1 MLEDQFHFILNLKTI
16 MLKTNEIKYLRKGKS
31 MKKIIFNSFGN
42 EKEMK
47 IVEEEEQ
54 KPTGSQVLVK
64 HMAIGVNFIDIY
76 QRTGLYPLSLPSRL
90 GLEAAGIVEEIGDS
104 VESFKKGDRVCYC
117 NGPLGAYA
125 THNLVPENLLLNLP
139 DEIEFETVA
148 SSLLKGVTAYFLMH
162 DIYPVGKHDT
172 IIFHAAAGGVGSIA
186 SGWAKSLGAKVIGT
200 VGSDEKI
207 DYAKSNGCD
216 HVVNISKESFKDL
229 AIQVTNNE
237 GVSVVYDSIGKN
249 TINDSMDSLKRKGLL
264 VSFGNASGVPDPIN
278 ILDLMKKGSL
288 FITRPTLFDYVKT
301 REQLVNASDKYFA
314 VLKSGAVKIDV
325 QQKFTLD
332 EVGEA
337 HAAMSGRKTIGTS
350 VLVP

>member
-1 MLEDQFHFILNLKTI
+1 MKKVILN
-16 MLKTNEIKYLRKGKS
+16 N
-31 MKKIIFNSFGN
+31 FGD

-47 IVEEEEQ
+47 FIDGEQQ
-54 KPTGSQVLVK
+54 KPTDNQVLVK

-76 QRTGLYPLSLPSRL
+76 QRTGLYPLNLPSRL
-90 GLEAAGIVEEIGDS
+90 GLEASGIVEEVGEK
-104 VESFKKGDRVCYC
+104 VGKFKKGDRVCYC

-125 THNLVPENLLLNLP
+125 THNIVPDNLLLHLP
-139 DEIEFETVA
+139 DEIQFETVA
-148 SSLLKGVTAYFLMH
+148 SSLLKGLTAYFLLH
-162 DIYPVGKHDT
+162 DIYKVGKDDT

-186 SGWAKSLGAKVIGT
+186 SGWAKSLGATVIGT

-207 DYAKSNGCD
+207 NYAKSNGCD
-216 HVVNISKESFKDL
+216 HVVNINKESFKDVAL
-229 AIQVTNNE
+229 KITNNE
-237 GVSVVYDSIGKN
+237 GVSVVYDSIGKD
-249 TINDSMDSLKRKGLL
+249 TLMDSMDSLRKRGLL

-301 REQLVNASDKYFA
+301 REELLNASERYFD
-314 VLKSGAVKIDV
+314 VLKSGHVKIDV
-325 QQKFTLD
+325 QQKFRLE

-337 HAAMSGRKTIGTS
+337 HAAISNRKTVGTT

>member
-1 MLEDQFHFILNLKTI
+1 
-16 MLKTNEIKYLRKGKS
+16 
-31 MKKIIFNSFGN
+31 MKKIILNNFGD
-42 EKEMK
+42 EQEMK
-47 IVEEEEQ
+47 LIDGEQ
-54 KPTGSQVLVK
+54 KKPIDNQVLIK

-76 QRTGLYPLSLPSRL
+76 QRTGLYPLNLPSRL
-90 GLEAAGIVEEIGDS
+90 GLEASGVVEAVGDKVEE
-104 VESFKKGDRVCYC
+104 FKKGDRVCYC

-125 THNLVPENLLLNLP
+125 THNIVPENLLLHLP

-162 DIYPVGKHDT
+162 DIYKVGKEDT

-186 SGWAKSLGAKVIGT
+186 SGWAKSLGATVIGT

-216 HVVNISKESFKDL
+216 HVINISKESFKDAAL
-229 AIQVTNNE
+229 KITDNE
-237 GVSVVYDSIGKN
+237 GVSVVYDSIGKD
-249 TINDSMDSLKRKGLL
+249 TLIDSMDSLRKRGLL

-301 REQLVNASDKYFA
+301 REQLINASEKYFD
-314 VLKSGAVKIDV
+314 VLKSGHVQIDV
-325 QQKFTLD
+325 QQKFTLE
-332 EVGEA
+332 EVGKA
-337 HAAMSGRKTIGTS
+337 HAAMSNRKTVGTT

>member
-1 MLEDQFHFILNLKTI
+1 
-16 MLKTNEIKYLRKGKS
+16 
-31 MKKIIFNSFGN
+31 MKKIILNNFGD
-42 EKEMK
+42 EQEMK
-47 IVEEEEQ
+47 LIDGEQQ
-54 KPTGSQVLVK
+54 KPIDNQVLIK

-76 QRTGLYPLSLPSRL
+76 QRTGLYPLNLPSRL
-90 GLEAAGIVEEIGDS
+90 GLEASGVVEAVGDKVEE
-104 VESFKKGDRVCYC
+104 FKKGDRVCYC

-125 THNLVPENLLLNLP
+125 THNIVPENLLLHLP

-162 DIYPVGKHDT
+162 DIYKVGKEDT

-186 SGWAKSLGAKVIGT
+186 SGWAKSLGATVIGT

-216 HVVNISKESFKDL
+216 HVVNISKESFKDAAL
-229 AIQVTNNE
+229 KITDNE
-237 GVSVVYDSIGKN
+237 GVSVVYDSIGKD
-249 TINDSMDSLKRKGLL
+249 TLIDSMDSLKKRGLL

-301 REQLVNASDKYFA
+301 REQLINASEKYFD
-314 VLKSGAVKIDV
+314 VLKSGHVQIDV
-325 QQKFTLD
+325 QQKFTLE
-332 EVGEA
+332 EVGKA
-337 HAAMSGRKTIGTS
+337 HAAMSNRKTVGTT

>member
-1 MLEDQFHFILNLKTI
+1 
-16 MLKTNEIKYLRKGKS
+16 
-31 MKKIIFNSFGN
+31 MKKIILNNFGD
-42 EKEMK
+42 EQEMK
-47 IVEEEEQ
+47 LIDGEQQ
-54 KPTGSQVLVK
+54 KPIDNQVLIK

-76 QRTGLYPLSLPSRL
+76 QRTGLYPLNLPSRL
-90 GLEAAGIVEEIGDS
+90 GLEASGVVEEVGDK
-104 VESFKKGDRVCYC
+104 VEEFKKGDRVCYC

-125 THNLVPENLLLNLP
+125 THNIVPENLLLHLP

-162 DIYPVGKHDT
+162 DIYKVGKEDT

-186 SGWAKSLGAKVIGT
+186 SGWAKSLGATVIGT

-216 HVVNISKESFKDL
+216 HVINISKESFKDAAL
-229 AIQVTNNE
+229 KITDNE
-237 GVSVVYDSIGKN
+237 GVSVVYDSIGKD
-249 TINDSMDSLKRKGLL
+249 TLIDSMDSLKKRGLL

-301 REQLVNASDKYFA
+301 REQLINASEKYFD
-314 VLKSGAVKIDV
+314 VLKSGHVQIDV
-325 QQKFTLD
+325 QQKFTLE
-332 EVGEA
+332 EVGKA
-337 HAAMSGRKTIGTS
+337 HAAMSNRKTVGTT

>member
-1 MLEDQFHFILNLKTI
+1 
-16 MLKTNEIKYLRKGKS
+16 
-31 MKKIIFNSFGN
+31 MKKIILNNFGS
-42 EKEMK
+42 EEEMK
-47 IVEEEEQ
+47 IVEEEQQ
-54 KPTGSQVLVK
+54 KPIDNQVLIK

-76 QRTGLYPLSLPSRL
+76 QRTGLYPLNLPSRL
-90 GLEAAGIVEEIGDS
+90 GLEASGVVEEVGDK
-104 VESFKKGDRVCYC
+104 VEEFKKGDRVCYC

-125 THNLVPENLLLNLP
+125 THNIVPENLLLHLP

-162 DIYPVGKHDT
+162 DIYKVGKDDT

-186 SGWAKSLGAKVIGT
+186 SGWAKSLGATVIGT

-207 DYAKSNGCD
+207 NYAKSNGCD
-216 HVVNISKESFKDL
+216 YVININKESFKDVAL
-229 AIQVTNNE
+229 KITDNE
-237 GVSVVYDSIGKN
+237 GVSVVYDSIGKD
-249 TINDSMDSLKRKGLL
+249 TLIDSMDSLRKRGML

-301 REQLVNASDKYFA
+301 REQLINASEKYFD
-314 VLKSGAVKIDV
+314 VLKSGHVKIDV
-325 QQKFTLD
+325 QQKFRLE

-337 HAAMSGRKTIGTS
+337 HAAMSNRKTVGTT

>member
-1 MLEDQFHFILNLKTI
+1 
-16 MLKTNEIKYLRKGKS
+16 
-31 MKKIIFNSFGN
+31 MKKIILNNFGS

-47 IVEEEEQ
+47 IVEEEQQ
-54 KPTGSQVLVK
+54 KPIGNQVLIK

-76 QRTGLYPLSLPSRL
+76 QRTGLYPLKLPSRL
-90 GLEAAGIVEEIGDS
+90 GLEATGIVEQVGDQ
-104 VESFKKGDRVCYC
+104 VEYFKEGDRVCYC

-125 THNLVPENLLLNLP
+125 THNIVPENLLLHLP

-162 DIYPVGKHDT
+162 DIYKVGKDDT

-186 SGWAKSLGAKVIGT
+186 SGWAKSLGATVIGT

-207 DYAKSNGCD
+207 NYAKSNGCD
-216 HVVNISKESFKDL
+216 HVININKESFKDVAL
-229 AIQVTNNE
+229 KITDNE
-237 GVSVVYDSIGKN
+237 GVSVVYDSIGKD
-249 TINDSMDSLKRKGLL
+249 TLIDSMDSLRKRGML

-301 REQLVNASDKYFA
+301 REQLINASKKYFD
-314 VLKSGAVKIDV
+314 VLKSGHVKIDV
-325 QQKFTLD
+325 QQKFRLE

-337 HAAMSGRKTIGTS
+337 HAAMSQRKTVGTT

>member
-1 MLEDQFHFILNLKTI
+1 
-16 MLKTNEIKYLRKGKS
+16 
-31 MKKIIFNSFGN
+31 MKKIILNNFGD
-42 EKEMK
+42 EQEMK
-47 IVEEEEQ
+47 LIDGEQQ
-54 KPTGSQVLVK
+54 KPIDNQVLIK

-76 QRTGLYPLSLPSRL
+76 QRTGLYPLNLPSRL
-90 GLEAAGIVEEIGDS
+90 GLEASGVVEAVGDKVEE
-104 VESFKKGDRVCYC
+104 FKKGDRVCYC

-125 THNLVPENLLLNLP
+125 THNIVPENLLLHLP

-162 DIYPVGKHDT
+162 DIYKVGKEDT

-186 SGWAKSLGAKVIGT
+186 SGWAKSLGATVIGT

-216 HVVNISKESFKDL
+216 HVVNISKESFKDAAL
-229 AIQVTNNE
+229 KITDNE
-237 GVSVVYDSIGKN
+237 GVSVVYDSIGKD
-249 TINDSMDSLKRKGLL
+249 TLIDSMDSLRKKGLL

-301 REQLVNASDKYFA
+301 REQLINASEKYFD
-314 VLKSGAVKIDV
+314 VLKSGHVQIDV
-325 QQKFTLD
+325 QQKFTLE
-332 EVGEA
+332 EVGKA
-337 HAAMSGRKTIGTS
+337 HAAMSNRKTVGTT

>member
-1 MLEDQFHFILNLKTI
+1 
-16 MLKTNEIKYLRKGKS
+16 
-31 MKKIIFNSFGN
+31 MKKIILNNFGS

-47 IVEEEEQ
+47 IVEEEQQ
-54 KPTGSQVLVK
+54 KPIGNQVLIK

-76 QRTGLYPLSLPSRL
+76 QRTGLYPLNLPSRL
-90 GLEAAGIVEEIGDS
+90 GLEASGVVEEVGDK
-104 VESFKKGDRVCYC
+104 VEEFKKGDRVCYC

-125 THNLVPENLLLNLP
+125 THNIVPENLLLHLP

-162 DIYPVGKHDT
+162 DIYKVGKEDT

-186 SGWAKSLGAKVIGT
+186 SGWAKSLGATVIGT

-216 HVVNISKESFKDL
+216 HVINISKESFKDAAL
-229 AIQVTNNE
+229 KITDNE
-237 GVSVVYDSIGKN
+237 GVSVVYDSIGKD
-249 TINDSMDSLKRKGLL
+249 TLIDSMDSLRKRGLL

-301 REQLVNASDKYFA
+301 REQLINASEKYFD
-314 VLKSGAVKIDV
+314 VLKSGHIKIDV
-325 QQKFTLD
+325 QQKFTLE
-332 EVGEA
+332 EVGKA
-337 HAAMSGRKTIGTS
+337 HAAMSNRKTVGTT

>member
-1 MLEDQFHFILNLKTI
+1 
-16 MLKTNEIKYLRKGKS
+16 
-31 MKKIIFNSFGN
+31 MKKIILNNFGD
-42 EKEMK
+42 EQEMK
-47 IVEEEEQ
+47 FIDGEVQ
-54 KPTGSQVLVK
+54 KPIDNQVLIK

-76 QRTGLYPLSLPSRL
+76 QRTGLYPLNLPSRL
-90 GLEAAGIVEEIGDS
+90 GLEASGVVEDVGDKVEE
-104 VESFKKGDRVCYC
+104 FKKGDRVCYC

-125 THNLVPENLLLNLP
+125 THNIVPENLLLHLP

-148 SSLLKGVTAYFLMH
+148 SSLLKGVTAYFLLH
-162 DIYPVGKHDT
+162 DIYKVGKDDT

-186 SGWAKSLGAKVIGT
+186 SSWAKSLGATVIGT

-207 DYAKSNGCD
+207 NYAKSNGCD
-216 HVVNISKESFKDL
+216 HVINIKKESFKDAAL
-229 AIQVTNNE
+229 KITDNE

-249 TINDSMDSLKRKGLL
+249 TLTDSMDSLRKRGLL

-301 REQLVNASDKYFA
+301 REQLINSSEKYFDA
-314 VLKSGAVKIDV
+314 LKSGNVKIDV
-325 QQKFTLD
+325 QQKFTLE
-332 EVGEA
+332 EVGKV
-337 HAAMSGRKTIGTS
+337 HAAMSNRETVGTT

>member
-1 MLEDQFHFILNLKTI
+1 
-16 MLKTNEIKYLRKGKS
+16 
-31 MKKIIFNSFGN
+31 MKKIILNNFGD
-42 EKEMK
+42 EQEMK
-47 IVEEEEQ
+47 LIDGEQQ
-54 KPTGSQVLVK
+54 KPIDNQVLIK

-76 QRTGLYPLSLPSRL
+76 QRTGLYPLNLPSRL
-90 GLEAAGIVEEIGDS
+90 GLEASGVVEEVGDK
-104 VESFKKGDRVCYC
+104 VEEFKKGDRVCYC

-125 THNLVPENLLLNLP
+125 THNIVPENLLLHLP

-162 DIYPVGKHDT
+162 DIYKVGKEDT

-186 SGWAKSLGAKVIGT
+186 SGWAKSLGATVIGT

-216 HVVNISKESFKDL
+216 HVVNISKESFKDAAL
-229 AIQVTNNE
+229 KITDNE
-237 GVSVVYDSIGKN
+237 GVSVVYDSIGKD
-249 TINDSMDSLKRKGLL
+249 TLIDSMDSLRKRGLL

-301 REQLVNASDKYFA
+301 REQLINASEKYFD
-314 VLKSGAVKIDV
+314 VLKSGHVQIDV
-325 QQKFTLD
+325 QQKFTLE
-332 EVGEA
+332 EVGKA
-337 HAAMSGRKTIGTS
+337 HAAMSNRKTVGTT

>member
-1 MLEDQFHFILNLKTI
+1 
-16 MLKTNEIKYLRKGKS
+16 
-31 MKKIIFNSFGN
+31 MKKIILNNFGS
-42 EKEMK
+42 EEEMK
-47 IVEEEEQ
+47 IVEEEQQ
-54 KPTGSQVLVK
+54 KPIDNQVLIK

-76 QRTGLYPLSLPSRL
+76 QRTGLYPLKLPSRL
-90 GLEAAGIVEEIGDS
+90 GLEATGIVEQVGDQ
-104 VESFKKGDRVCYC
+104 VECFKEGDRVCYC

-125 THNLVPENLLLNLP
+125 THNIVPENLLLHLP

-162 DIYPVGKHDT
+162 DIYKVGTDDT

-186 SGWAKSLGAKVIGT
+186 SGWAKSLGATVIGT

-207 DYAKSNGCD
+207 NYAKSNGCD
-216 HVVNISKESFKDL
+216 HVVNISKESFKNAALKITD
-229 AIQVTNNE
+229 NE
-237 GVSVVYDSIGKN
+237 GVSVVYDSIGKD
-249 TINDSMDSLKRKGLL
+249 TLIDSMDSLRKRGLL

-301 REQLVNASDKYFA
+301 REQLINASEKYFD
-314 VLKSGAVKIDV
+314 VLKSGHVKIDV
-325 QQKFTLD
+325 QQKFRLE

-337 HAAMSGRKTIGTS
+337 HAAMSNRKTVGTT

>member
-1 MLEDQFHFILNLKTI
+1 
-16 MLKTNEIKYLRKGKS
+16 
-31 MKKIIFNSFGN
+31 MKKIILNNFGD
-42 EKEMK
+42 EQEMK
-47 IVEEEEQ
+47 LIDGEQ
-54 KPTGSQVLVK
+54 QMPIDNQVLIK

-76 QRTGLYPLSLPSRL
+76 QRTGLYPLNLPSRL
-90 GLEAAGIVEEIGDS
+90 GLEASGVVEAVGDKVEE
-104 VESFKKGDRVCYC
+104 FKKGDRVCYC

-125 THNLVPENLLLNLP
+125 THNIVPENLLLHLP

-162 DIYPVGKHDT
+162 DIYKVGKEDT

-186 SGWAKSLGAKVIGT
+186 SGWAKSLGATVIGT

-216 HVVNISKESFKDL
+216 HVVNISKESFKDAAL
-229 AIQVTNNE
+229 KITDNE
-237 GVSVVYDSIGKN
+237 GVSVVYDSIGKD
-249 TINDSMDSLKRKGLL
+249 TLIDSMDSLRKKGLL

-301 REQLVNASDKYFA
+301 REQLINASEKYFD
-314 VLKSGAVKIDV
+314 VLKSGHVQIDV
-325 QQKFTLD
+325 QQKFTLE
-332 EVGEA
+332 EVGKA
-337 HAAMSGRKTIGTS
+337 HAAMSNRKTVGTT

>member
-1 MLEDQFHFILNLKTI
+1 
-16 MLKTNEIKYLRKGKS
+16 
-31 MKKIIFNSFGN
+31 MKKIILNNFGD
-42 EKEMK
+42 EQEMK
-47 IVEEEEQ
+47 LIDEEQ
-54 KPTGSQVLVK
+54 QKPIDNQVLIK

-76 QRTGLYPLSLPSRL
+76 QRTGLYPLNLPSRL
-90 GLEAAGIVEEIGDS
+90 GLEASGVVEAVGDKVEE
-104 VESFKKGDRVCYC
+104 FKKGDRVCYC

-125 THNLVPENLLLNLP
+125 THNIVPENLLLHLP

-162 DIYPVGKHDT
+162 DIYKVGKEDT

-186 SGWAKSLGAKVIGT
+186 SGWAKSLGATVIGT

-216 HVVNISKESFKDL
+216 HVVNISKESFKDAAL
-229 AIQVTNNE
+229 KITDNE
-237 GVSVVYDSIGKN
+237 GVSVVYDSIGKD
-249 TINDSMDSLKRKGLL
+249 TLIDSMDSLRKRGLL

-301 REQLVNASDKYFA
+301 REQLINASEKYFD
-314 VLKSGAVKIDV
+314 VLKSGHVQIDV
-325 QQKFTLD
+325 QQKFTLE
-332 EVGEA
+332 EVGKA
-337 HAAMSGRKTIGTS
+337 HAAMSNRKTVGTT

>member
-1 MLEDQFHFILNLKTI
+1 
-16 MLKTNEIKYLRKGKS
+16 
-31 MKKIIFNSFGN
+31 MKKIILNNFGS
-42 EKEMK
+42 EEEMK
-47 IVEEEEQ
+47 IVEEEQQ
-54 KPTGSQVLVK
+54 KPIDNQVLIK

-76 QRTGLYPLSLPSRL
+76 QRTGLYPLNLPSRL
-90 GLEAAGIVEEIGDS
+90 GLEASGVVEEVGDK
-104 VESFKKGDRVCYC
+104 VEEFKKGDRVCYC

-125 THNLVPENLLLNLP
+125 THNIVPENLLLHLP

-162 DIYPVGKHDT
+162 DIYKVGKEDT

-186 SGWAKSLGAKVIGT
+186 SGWAKSLGATVIGT

-216 HVVNISKESFKDL
+216 HVINISKESFKDEAL
-229 AIQVTNNE
+229 KITDNE
-237 GVSVVYDSIGKN
+237 GVSVVYDSIGKD
-249 TINDSMDSLKRKGLL
+249 TLIDSMDSLRKRGLL

-301 REQLVNASDKYFA
+301 REQLINASEKYFD
-314 VLKSGAVKIDV
+314 VLKSGHVQIDV
-325 QQKFTLD
+325 QQKFTLE
-332 EVGEA
+332 EVGKA
-337 HAAMSGRKTIGTS
+337 HAAMSNRKTVGTT

>member
-1 MLEDQFHFILNLKTI
+1 
-16 MLKTNEIKYLRKGKS
+16 
-31 MKKIIFNSFGN
+31 MKKIILNNFGS
-42 EKEMK
+42 EEEMK
-47 IVEEEEQ
+47 IVEEEQQ
-54 KPTGSQVLVK
+54 KPIDNQVLIK

-76 QRTGLYPLSLPSRL
+76 QRTGLYPLNLPSRL
-90 GLEAAGIVEEIGDS
+90 GLEASGVVEAVGDKVEE
-104 VESFKKGDRVCYC
+104 FKKGDRVCYC

-125 THNLVPENLLLNLP
+125 THNIVPENLLLHLP

-162 DIYPVGKHDT
+162 DIYKVGKDDT

-186 SGWAKSLGAKVIGT
+186 SGWAKSLGATVIGT

-207 DYAKSNGCD
+207 NYAKSNGCD
-216 HVVNISKESFKDL
+216 YVININKESFKDVAL
-229 AIQVTNNE
+229 KITDNE
-237 GVSVVYDSIGKN
+237 GVSVVYDSIGKD
-249 TINDSMDSLKRKGLL
+249 TLIDSMDSLRKRGML

-301 REQLVNASDKYFA
+301 REQLINASEKYFD
-314 VLKSGAVKIDV
+314 VLKSGHVQIDV
-325 QQKFTLD
+325 QQKFTLE
-332 EVGEA
+332 EVGKA
-337 HAAMSGRKTIGTS
+337 HAAMSNRKTVGTT

>member
-1 MLEDQFHFILNLKTI
+1 
-16 MLKTNEIKYLRKGKS
+16 
-31 MKKIIFNSFGN
+31 MKKIILNNFGS
-42 EKEMK
+42 EEEMK
-47 IVEEEEQ
+47 IVEEEQQ
-54 KPTGSQVLVK
+54 KPIDNQVLIK

-76 QRTGLYPLSLPSRL
+76 QRTGLYPLNLPSRL
-90 GLEAAGIVEEIGDS
+90 GLEASGVVEAVGDKVEE
-104 VESFKKGDRVCYC
+104 FKKGDRVCYC

-125 THNLVPENLLLNLP
+125 THNIVPENLLLHLP

-162 DIYPVGKHDT
+162 DIYKVGKEDT

-186 SGWAKSLGAKVIGT
+186 SGWAKSLGATVIGT

-207 DYAKSNGCD
+207 NYAKSNGCD
-216 HVVNISKESFKDL
+216 HVVNISKESFKNAALKITD
-229 AIQVTNNE
+229 NE
-237 GVSVVYDSIGKN
+237 GVSVVYDSIGKD
-249 TINDSMDSLKRKGLL
+249 TLIDSMDSLRKRGLL

-301 REQLVNASDKYFA
+301 REQLINASEKYFD
-314 VLKSGAVKIDV
+314 VLKSGHVKIDV
-325 QQKFTLD
+325 QQKFRLE

-337 HAAMSGRKTIGTS
+337 HAAMSNRKTVGTT

>member
-1 MLEDQFHFILNLKTI
+1 
-16 MLKTNEIKYLRKGKS
+16 
-31 MKKIIFNSFGN
+31 MKKIILNNFGD
-42 EKEMK
+42 EQEMK
-47 IVEEEEQ
+47 LIDGEQ
-54 KPTGSQVLVK
+54 QMPIDNQVLIK

-76 QRTGLYPLSLPSRL
+76 QRTGLYPLNLPSRL
-90 GLEAAGIVEEIGDS
+90 GLEASGVVEAVGDKVEE
-104 VESFKKGDRVCYC
+104 FKKGDRVCYC

-125 THNLVPENLLLNLP
+125 THNIVPENLLLHLP

-162 DIYPVGKHDT
+162 DIYKVGKEDT

-186 SGWAKSLGAKVIGT
+186 SGWAKSLGATVIGT

-216 HVVNISKESFKDL
+216 HVVNISKESFKDAAL
-229 AIQVTNNE
+229 KITDNE
-237 GVSVVYDSIGKN
+237 GVSVVYDSIGKD
-249 TINDSMDSLKRKGLL
+249 TLIDSMDSLRKRGLL

-301 REQLVNASDKYFA
+301 REQLINASEKYFD
-314 VLKSGAVKIDV
+314 VLKSGHVQIDV
-325 QQKFTLD
+325 QQKFTLE
-332 EVGEA
+332 EVGKA
-337 HAAMSGRKTIGTS
+337 HAAMSNRKTVGTT

>member
-1 MLEDQFHFILNLKTI
+1 
-16 MLKTNEIKYLRKGKS
+16 
-31 MKKIIFNSFGN
+31 MKKIILNNFGD
-42 EKEMK
+42 EQEMK
-47 IVEEEEQ
+47 LIDGEQQ
-54 KPTGSQVLVK
+54 KPIDNQVLIK

-76 QRTGLYPLSLPSRL
+76 QRTGLYPLNLPSRL
-90 GLEAAGIVEEIGDS
+90 GLEASGVVEAVGDKVEE
-104 VESFKKGDRVCYC
+104 FKKGDRVCYC

-125 THNLVPENLLLNLP
+125 THNIVPENLLLHLP

-162 DIYPVGKHDT
+162 DIYKVGKEDT

-186 SGWAKSLGAKVIGT
+186 SGWAKSLGATVIGT

-216 HVVNISKESFKDL
+216 HVVNISKESFKDAAL
-229 AIQVTNNE
+229 KITDNE
-237 GVSVVYDSIGKN
+237 GVSVVYDSIGKD
-249 TINDSMDSLKRKGLL
+249 TLIDSMDSLRKRGLL

-301 REQLVNASDKYFA
+301 REQLINASEKYFD
-314 VLKSGAVKIDV
+314 VLKSGHVQIDV
-325 QQKFTLD
+325 QQKFTLE
-332 EVGEA
+332 EVGKA
-337 HAAMSGRKTIGTS
+337 HAAMSNRKTVGTT

>member
-1 MLEDQFHFILNLKTI
+1 
-16 MLKTNEIKYLRKGKS
+16 
-31 MKKIIFNSFGN
+31 MKKIILNNFGS
-42 EKEMK
+42 EEEMK
-47 IVEEEEQ
+47 IVEEEQQ
-54 KPTGSQVLVK
+54 KPIDNQVLIK

-76 QRTGLYPLSLPSRL
+76 QRTGLYPLNLPSRL
-90 GLEAAGIVEEIGDS
+90 GLEASGVVEEVGDK
-104 VESFKKGDRVCYC
+104 VEEFKKGDRVCYC

-125 THNLVPENLLLNLP
+125 THNIVPENLLLHLP

-162 DIYPVGKHDT
+162 DIYKVGKDDT

-186 SGWAKSLGAKVIGT
+186 SGWAKSLGATVIGT

-207 DYAKSNGCD
+207 NYAKSNGCD
-216 HVVNISKESFKDL
+216 HVVNISKESFKDVAL
-229 AIQVTNNE
+229 KITDNE
-237 GVSVVYDSIGKN
+237 GVSVVYDSIGKD
-249 TINDSMDSLKRKGLL
+249 TLIDSMDSLRKRGML

-301 REQLVNASDKYFA
+301 REQLINASEKYFD
-314 VLKSGAVKIDV
+314 VLKSGHVQIGV
-325 QQKFTLD
+325 QQKFTLE
-332 EVGEA
+332 EVGKA
-337 HAAMSGRKTIGTS
+337 HAAMSNRKTVGTT